1 MTARRYPPLPID
13 HYPLLLPLSSPWLHL
28 ALPINLPVP
37 ACLPVHTQVAEE
49 LRLSLLPEQELDA
62 EGNPVYRDE
71 NGNIDPLCRPLTDRS
86 TDADA
91 PPPPVGLE

>member
-1 MTARRYPPLPID
+1 M
-13 HYPLLLPLSSPWLHL
+13 
-28 ALPINLPVP
+28 
-37 ACLPVHTQVAEE
+37 HTQVAEE

-71 NGNIDPLCRPLTDRS
+71 DGNIDPLCRPLTDRS